1 MTTRMIVIVGIENV
15 VQLAVETSHST
26 NETATNL
33 INLSS
38 IESLNTTIG
47 SEDVWFNNVFLQ
59 SITNEI
65 TSSQWK
71 MKDYNRKSA

>member
-1 MTTRMIVIVGIENV
+1 MISMTTRMIVIVGIENV

-47 SEDVWFNNVFLQ
+47 SDDAWLNNVFLQ

-71 MKDYNRKSA
+71 MKDYN

>member
-1 MTTRMIVIVGIENV
+1 MIVIVGIGNV

-38 IESLNTTIG
+38 IESLNTAIG
-47 SEDVWFNNVFLQ
+47 SEDVWLNNVFLQ

-71 MKDYNRKSA
+71 MKGYN